1 MYTRYYDSYPANVPH
16 SSDCEANN
24 EAGKCTREINEES
37 SSISAN
43 ETHTEIASIL
53 PGGLFGNMKSDDI
66 LLIALLFIVASESKD
81 DFIMPLIL
89 GALLLG

>member
-16 SSDCEANN
+16 ASDNEANS
-24 EAGKCTREINEES
+24 EADKCINEES
-37 SSISAN
+37 STINSA
-43 ETHTEIASIL
+43 EAPAEIASVL
-53 PGGLFGNMKSDDI
+53 PSGLFGNMKSDDI
-66 LLIALLFIVASESKD
+66 LLIALLFIVATESRD